1 MSKKEKPESQNP
13 LDFTYGDNVKIEM
26 EGRYLEEGI
35 RVTNDIIEQERKVF
49 FPEQR
54 VYVKDGEEVDVNT
67 EGARLAPDAYAT
79 VAQSEA
85 VTYYT
90 KLGRLALRFHLLLLE
105 VHAKNVEAGK
115 AITKEEAVKQSKMAP
130 VK

>member
-1 MSKKEKPESQNP
+1 MSNKKAEDQNP
-13 LDFTYGDNVKIEM
+13 LDFTYADDVKIEM

-35 RVTNDIIEQERKVF
+35 RVTNEIIEQERKIL

-54 VYVKDGEEVDVNT
+54 VYVKDGQEVDMNT

-79 VAQSEA
+79 VAKSEA

-90 KLGRLALRFHLLLLE
+90 KLGRLALRYHLLLLE

-115 AITKEEAVKQSKMAP
+115 AITKEEADKQRKMSAVK
-130 VK
+130 

>member
-1 MSKKEKPESQNP
+1 MSNKKAEDKNP
-13 LDFTYGDNVKIEM
+13 LDFTYADDVKIEM

-35 RVTNDIIEQERKVF
+35 RVTNDIIEQERKIF

-79 VAQSEA
+79 VAQSESVA
-85 VTYYT
+85 YYT
-90 KLGRLALRFHLLLLE
+90 KLGRIALRFHLLLLE

-115 AITKEEAVKQSKMAP
+115 AITKEEAVKQSKMSS

>member
-1 MSKKEKPESQNP
+1 MSNKKAEDQNP
-13 LDFTYGDNVKIEM
+13 LDFTYADDVKIEM

-35 RVTNDIIEQERKVF
+35 RVTNEIIEQERKIL

-54 VYVKDGEEVDVNT
+54 VYVKDGQEVDMNT

-79 VAQSEA
+79 VAKSEA

-90 KLGRLALRFHLLLLE
+90 KLGRLALRYHLLLLE

-115 AITKEEAVKQSKMAP
+115 AITKEEADKQRKMSTVK
-130 VK
+130 